1 MADQLLVFA
10 APEADAR
17 LAVCVVPELARE
29 AAGRHVLG
37 AGSASALAQ
46 ALAGTV
52 LLAASD
58 HGPPQARVDVQ
69 LECGGPLRGLLTD
82 ADASG
87 AVRGLVRVNG
97 LDRNGGRPAASGMD
111 APDDRLRR
119 FDPRPLFATGLDE
132 RAGILSIVRAQPG
145 SDELHRA
152 AFPFA
157 GADLGAA
164 LTLFLRNDRSRGGE
178 MALEVL
184 FRPDEPLAAVAGAL
198 LWAEREEGADELRA
212 LGKPLRQR
220 VLHEAMLRVASRD
233 PRGDG
238 RALADELARALRL
251 GPLHLEGELRPRFSC
266 RCSRERV
273 VRALA
278 TLPRDEL
285 RDMAAKDNGAEASCD
300 FCGARYGISAAEL
313 LELAGD
319 GPLPA

>member
-1 MADQLLVFA
+1 MPDRLIVFA

-17 LAVCVVPELARE
+17 LAVCIAAELARE
-29 AAGRHVLG
+29 AAGRHALA
-37 AGSASALAQ
+37 AGSAAALAP

-58 HGPPQARVDVQ
+58 RGPPQARVDVQ

-82 ADASG
+82 ADGTG

-97 LDRNGGRPAASGMD
+97 LDRGAGRPGIAAEP
-111 APDDRLRR
+111 APGGTLRR
-119 FDPRPLFATGLDE
+119 FDPRPLFASGLDE
-132 RAGILSIVRAQPG
+132 RAGVLSIVRAQPG

-198 LWAEREEGADELRA
+198 LWAQREEGADDLRP

-220 VLHEAMLRVASRD
+220 LLHESMLAVES
-233 PRGDG
+233 GDV
-238 RALADELARALRL
+238 RALAEELARALRL
-251 GPLHLEGELRPRFSC
+251 GPLQLERELRPRFSC

-278 TLPRDEL
+278 TLSRDEL
-285 RDMAAKDNGAEASCD
+285 RDMAARDNGAEASCD
-300 FCGARYGISAAEL
+300 FCSARYGISAAEL

>member
-1 MADQLLVFA
+1 MPDQLLVFA

-17 LAVCVVPELARE
+17 LAVCIAPELARE
-29 AAGRHVLG
+29 AAGRHALA
-37 AGSASALAQ
+37 AGSASALGQ

-58 HGPPQARVDVQ
+58 RGPPQARVDVQ
-69 LECGGPLRGLLTD
+69 LQCGGPLRGLLTD
-82 ADASG
+82 ADGSG

-97 LDRNGGRPAASGMD
+97 LDRNGRRAGPAAKPPVGET
-111 APDDRLRR
+111 LQR
-119 FDPRPLFATGLDE
+119 FDPRPLFASGLDE
-132 RAGILSIVRAQPG
+132 RAGVLSIVRAQPG

-184 FRPDEPLAAVAGAL
+184 FRPDEPLAVVAGAL
-198 LWAEREEGADELRA
+198 LWAQQEEGADDLRA

-220 VLHEAMLRVASRD
+220 VLHESLLTVESGEAS
-233 PRGDG
+233 GDG
-238 RALADELARALRL
+238 RAVAEELAGALRL
-251 GPLHLEGELRPRFSC
+251 GPLHLERELRPRFSC

-278 TLPRDEL
+278 TLSRDEL
-285 RDMAAKDNGAEASCD
+285 RDMAARDNGAEASCD
-300 FCGARYGISAAEL
+300 FCSARYGISAAEL

-319 GPLPA
+319 GPLLA